1 MTKCTEDDYY
11 KLFLTREYYPY
22 SPNHDSL
29 YYAIVSEQKDIV
41 ALLLKYIKPSEFNM
55 NVDMNKDIMKMLI
68 LAGGPVDPD
77 DKSLILSDPD
87 LLKYFLE
94 VKTID
99 IERHLPYGLIYGPP
113 YIIADIILGWPSA
126 TEFMKKLAQ
135 LAQDVYE
142 KRRSAVLHS
151 IELKNL
157 DQNIMITTAYLLAVA
172 NKYDSLANTV
182 LKRYQSHMPADIGF
196 EVRRLSLYG
205 KDIIGKTIID

>member
-1 MTKCTEDDYY
+1 MTIIS
-11 KLFLTREYYPY
+11 Y
-22 SPNHDSL
+22 SSQGSIIHIAHDDSL

-41 ALLLKYIKPSEFNM
+41 ALLLKDIKPSEFNM

-113 YIIADIILGWPSA
+113 IIADIILGWPSA

-157 DQNIMITTAYLLAVA
+157 DSNIMITTA
-172 NKYDSLANTV
+172 
-182 LKRYQSHMPADIGF
+182 
-196 EVRRLSLYG
+196 
-205 KDIIGKTIID
+205 